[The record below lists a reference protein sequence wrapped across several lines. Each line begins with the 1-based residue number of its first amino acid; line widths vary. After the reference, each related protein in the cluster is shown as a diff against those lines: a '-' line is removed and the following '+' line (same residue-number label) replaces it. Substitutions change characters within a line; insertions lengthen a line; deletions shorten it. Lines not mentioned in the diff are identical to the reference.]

1 MKRKPQLLIPVFILI
16 MFNTPLFAADV
27 SQIQKSTEDI
37 NKEKAL
43 REKIETPEQK
53 PKIEEKLPAPIPA
66 PALPE
71 QKVMVKK
78 IDVTGVTL
86 IPQKEIAAIINPYQ
100 NKEISLRDI
109 QKAADLITDAY
120 RKKGYVTSRAY
131 LPPQKIA
138 EGLVEIRVV
147 EGITGEISVKG
158 NKYFKSN
165 LYTKEIVLKRGDPF
179 NYELLREGLSRTNEL
194 PDRNAKAVI
203 SPGKDPG
210 STDVFLEAKDKLPIH
225 LKLSW
230 DNFGSRYINKN
241 RFTETLTHNNL
252 LGKDDVFNFEY
263 QSAEKQNYYS
273 MFALRYLYPLTNTFR
288 LGFFAANSRVNLQ
301 KELKLTQNRGKTK
314 AYSIYAVQD
323 LINNESVMFNLN
335 YGFDYKDSFNFVS
348 GQINSRDRVRILKTG
363 FGFNSSDKFGRLF
376 INYDF
381 NYGIPD
387 MWGGMEK
394 RDQLSSRPGA
404 AGNFIKNTVTILRLQ
419 KMPFNSLLLWKNE
432 LQFSPYTLCS
442 TEEHQIGGIAN
453 VRGYPPAEAVGD
465 NGYTMTW
472 EWSVPPYGLSKKI
485 KVPYSK
491 AKVYDALRV
500 VTFYDWGHEQL
511 HRPLVE
517 GNKSNVTLRSIGCG
531 LRLNLPENFS
541 VRAEFAWPLA
551 SRKPSDGKRFHPWF
565 EVSKE
570 F

>member
-1 MKRKPQLLIPVFILI
+1 MKKAIILLIAAFGLLVIQVPV
-16 MFNTPLFAADV
+16 FAADV
-27 SQIQKSTEDI
+27 SQIQKTSEDI
-37 NKEKAL
+37 NKDEAL
-43 REKIETPEQK
+43 RQKIEQKEKNPE
-53 PKIEEKLPAPIPA
+53 IEDKLPAPPAA

-71 QKVMVKK
+71 QKINVKK
-78 IDVTGVTL
+78 IDVTGVTW
-86 IPQKEIAAIINPYQ
+86 ITPKEINAIIAPYQ
-100 NKEISLRDI
+100 NKEITLRDL

-131 LPPQKIA
+131 LPPQKIT

-147 EGITGEISVKG
+147 EGTTGDISVKG

-165 LYTKEIVLKRGDPF
+165 LYTKEIALKRGDPF
-179 NYELLREGLSRTNEL
+179 NYELLRKGLSRTNEL

-203 SPGKDPG
+203 APGKEPG

-252 LGKDDVFNFEY
+252 LGKDDVFSFQY

-273 MFALRYLYPLTNTFR
+273 MFALRYLYPLTNALK
-288 LGFFAANSRVNLQ
+288 LGFFAANSKVNLQ

-314 AYSIYAVQD
+314 AYSIYAVQE
-323 LINNESVMFNLN
+323 LINSENVMFNVNL
-335 YGFDYKDSFNFVS
+335 GIDYKDTFNFVS

-363 FGFNSSDKFGRLF
+363 FGFDSRDKFGRIF
-376 INYDF
+376 VNYDF

-387 MWGGMEK
+387 MWGGMDK
-394 RDQLSSRPGA
+394 KDQLSSRPGA
-404 AGNFIKNTVTILRLQ
+404 GGKFIKNTLAILRLQ

-472 EWSVPPYGLSKKI
+472 EWSVPPYGVSKRI

-491 AKVYDALRV
+491 AKLYDALRV
-500 VTFYDWGHEQL
+500 VTFYDWGMEQL

-517 GNKSNVTLRSIGCG
+517 GAKRTVTLRSIGCG

-551 SRKPSDGKRFHPWF
+551 SKKPSDGKHFHPWF
-565 EVSKE
+565 SVSKE